1 MGSHDNAV
9 RCVEYSNEVNV
20 VLSGGWDGNVKMW
33 DTRSS
38 QCVGTLPQPD
48 KVNFNYIST
57 ILLTMLFF
65 IINFIL
71 KCMYTLRI
79 YIVVCICMFIVFIFR
94 FSL

>member
-1 MGSHDNAV
+1 MIKYFILESVLGSHDNAV

-48 KVNFNYIST
+48 KVCA
-57 ILLTMLFF
+57 L
-65 IINFIL
+65 
-71 KCMYTLRI
+71 
-79 YIVVCICMFIVFIFR
+79 FIFR
-94 FSL
+94 I

>member
-1 MGSHDNAV
+1 MLGSHDNAV

-48 KVNFNYIST
+48 KVLHFYY
-57 ILLTMLFF
+57 LEV
-65 IINFIL
+65 IIYSHIMPN
-71 KCMYTLRI
+71 K
-79 YIVVCICMFIVFIFR
+79 
-94 FSL
+94 

>member
-1 MGSHDNAV
+1 MLGSHDNAV

-48 KVNFNYIST
+48 KVCITLQYLHFYY
-57 ILLTMLFF
+57 LE
-65 IINFIL
+65 II
-71 KCMYTLRI
+71 
-79 YIVVCICMFIVFIFR
+79 ICCHIMPNK
-94 FSL
+94 

>member
-1 MGSHDNAV
+1 MFYALESVLGSHDNAV

-48 KVNFNYIST
+48 KVCNT
-57 ILLTMLFF
+57 IYYYLYHK
-65 IINFIL
+65 FIL
-71 KCMYTLRI
+71 KNVLILYLGF
-79 YIVVCICMFIVFIFR
+79 YYE
-94 FSL
+94 

>member
-1 MGSHDNAV
+1 VYILFEISESVLGSHDNAV

-48 KVNFNYIST
+48 KVN
-57 ILLTMLFF
+57 
-65 IINFIL
+65 
-71 KCMYTLRI
+71 TL
-79 YIVVCICMFIVFIFR
+79 FIFIMY
-94 FSL
+94 